1 MSSHLKESA
10 TSVSDPGS
18 AEGSKLF
25 ASVKRNFLSLVRGTR
40 GSNDSAGTHPAYRNN
55 GKGKQTDI
63 IVTVEPDMV
72 SSPLPRAA
80 SSRVSPS
87 PAPTSKQTSSTSVY
101 SLFPH
106 TLYPKP
112 TSIGGTTAAESERTR
127 VVSHIPTPLNDK
139 EEEPEE
145 DYFALAHR
153 YRDTMARVS
162 TRSGDTNPN
171 PVSPVSTPLIGP
183 SRKKAHAS
191 KEPDRESV
199 MPTPNM
205 ERILLTNVT
214 LYRPR
219 QPAKVPGV
227 MDLNSPTAT
236 VESHGLLVHFAL
248 ANEMFEFN
256 PAAPPS
262 PEIFRMLEKREITRR
277 FKQLVGFEG
286 DAELEE
292 ISEWALLNSLKRSTK
307 KTRRKGSKWIARD
320 EGRRMWLAGV
330 GDLMTCAVYVRG

>member
-1 MSSHLKESA
+1 
-10 TSVSDPGS
+10 
-18 AEGSKLF
+18 
-25 ASVKRNFLSLVRGTR
+25 
-40 GSNDSAGTHPAYRNN
+40 
-55 GKGKQTDI
+55 
-63 IVTVEPDMV
+63 
-72 SSPLPRAA
+72 
-80 SSRVSPS
+80 
-87 PAPTSKQTSSTSVY
+87 
-101 SLFPH
+101 
-106 TLYPKP
+106 
-112 TSIGGTTAAESERTR
+112 
-127 VVSHIPTPLNDK
+127 
-139 EEEPEE
+139 
-145 DYFALAHR
+145 
-153 YRDTMARVS
+153 
-162 TRSGDTNPN
+162 
-171 PVSPVSTPLIGP
+171 
-183 SRKKAHAS
+183 
-191 KEPDRESV
+191 
-199 MPTPNM
+199 
-205 ERILLTNVT
+205 
-214 LYRPR
+214 
-219 QPAKVPGV
+219 